1 MLQMC
6 LGPYNNDTD
15 LATVP
20 RDDFLMKSSLVSFGI
35 YTTMLSSLFCVFNN
49 LSGHVSWE
57 KWEFLY
63 LSPLNEEDKVV
74 LNCIIVSLV
83 LSGAMSMILFKVR
96 TWCRCCEK
104 IVEQADSGQVSY
116 ELIGFIL

>member
-1 MLQMC
+1 MIQMC
-6 LGPYNNDTD
+6 LGPFKNDSN

-20 RDDFLMKSSLVSFGI
+20 RDDFLIKSSLLTYGI
-35 YTTMLSSLFCVFNN
+35 YSTMLSILLCVFNN

-63 LSPLNEEDKVV
+63 LSPFNEDDRVKLNF
-74 LNCIIVSLV
+74 IIGSLV
-83 LSGAMSMILFKVR
+83 LSGAMSMMLFKIR

-104 IVEQADSGQVSY
+104 IVEQADSGQVLS
-116 ELIGFIL
+116 